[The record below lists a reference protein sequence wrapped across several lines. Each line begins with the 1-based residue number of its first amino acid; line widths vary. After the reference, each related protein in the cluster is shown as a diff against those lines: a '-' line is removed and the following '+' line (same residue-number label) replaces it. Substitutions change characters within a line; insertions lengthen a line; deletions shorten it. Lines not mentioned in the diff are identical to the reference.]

1 MYFNKFRPSLKD
13 LKILSELKNNFA
25 NSIQLLTK
33 YFYLKFFTNLF
44 NFQKKLNASK
54 RLKKTLDKVDF
65 QIIDS
70 KTVNFLS
77 ILFKIYCF
85 RVI

>member
-1 MYFNKFRPSLKD
+1 MKD
-13 LKILSELKNNFA
+13 FTKISQLKNNFE
-25 NSIQLLTK
+25 NSIQSLTK
-33 YFYLKFFTNLF
+33 YFYQKFFTNLYD
-44 NFQKKLNASK
+44 FQKKLNASK

-77 ILFKIYCF
+77 NLFKIYCF
-85 RVI
+85 RVILKIKLDF